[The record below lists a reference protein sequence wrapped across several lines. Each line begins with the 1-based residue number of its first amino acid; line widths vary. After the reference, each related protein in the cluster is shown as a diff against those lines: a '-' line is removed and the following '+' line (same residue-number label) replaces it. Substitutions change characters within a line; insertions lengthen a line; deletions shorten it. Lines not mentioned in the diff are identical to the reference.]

1 MALEET
7 LKRIFNLSHFVND
20 KDNLF
25 IKSVS
30 NLFKILRQ
38 RDLSPFPLQPPITL
52 VINALLNMD
61 LSACKHDAF
70 PPSDPLCNITRLV
83 EILDKAIDPKY
94 TKIGTKTT
102 ENFDDN
108 GAPLITLF
116 RKIVET
122 AGDEVKTYLKSWLL
136 PCEQERN
143 QPLGKGTTLA
153 ARLLQLSNSA
163 SASNTRESIS
173 YLLFELSDENAE
185 ELIRNIGY
193 GYASG
198 FLVTHNKAVPVSS
211 FDPTEAAAAAS
222 SSSGKPINPITGQT
236 LDSEPVTA
244 DPFEGMSQEE
254 KEREAERLFVL
265 FERLKKT
272 GVVNV
277 KNPVEMAVEE
287 GRFQELDDDNE

>member
-1 MALEET
+1 MIDLDT
-7 LKRIFNLSHFVND
+7 DGYR
-20 KDNLF
+20 
-25 IKSVS
+25 SVS

-122 AGDEVKTYLKSWLL
+122 ARDEVKTYLKSRLL
-136 PCEQERN
+136 PCEQ
-143 QPLGKGTTLA
+143 
-153 ARLLQLSNSA
+153 
-163 SASNTRESIS
+163 
-173 YLLFELSDENAE
+173 
-185 ELIRNIGY
+185 
-193 GYASG
+193 
-198 FLVTHNKAVPVSS
+198 
-211 FDPTEAAAAAS
+211 
-222 SSSGKPINPITGQT
+222 
-236 LDSEPVTA
+236 
-244 DPFEGMSQEE
+244 
-254 KEREAERLFVL
+254 
-265 FERLKKT
+265 
-272 GVVNV
+272 
-277 KNPVEMAVEE
+277 
-287 GRFQELDDDNE
+287 

>member
-1 MALEET
+1 MKSRHISRAGYCHVNSELLSCARE
-7 LKRIFNLSHFVND
+7 LDAIGVSAYPSHF
-20 KDNLF
+20 
-25 IKSVS
+25 
-30 NLFKILRQ
+30 R
-38 RDLSPFPLQPPITL
+38 
-52 VINALLNMD
+52 
-61 LSACKHDAF
+61 
-70 PPSDPLCNITRLV
+70 
-83 EILDKAIDPKY
+83 
-94 TKIGTKTT
+94 
-102 ENFDDN
+102 
-108 GAPLITLF
+108 
-116 RKIVET
+116 
-122 AGDEVKTYLKSWLL
+122 
-136 PCEQERN
+136 ERN

-265 FERLKKT
+265 FERHGNIPIPPALLSLHFHSLHLSNLRRPGKKVVRRAWANLRPRNRLKKT